1 MQLRKMQ
8 LLVAIFY
15 LESALTP
22 YGFPRAGVSLVHL
35 GGHLGEVRSLNHG
48 GVRHIYYIVSPVNNQ
63 IDLGPFFI
71 TTSAR
76 PRRLCC

>member
-48 GVRHIYYIVSPVNNQ
+48 GVRHRCSGQ
-63 IDLGPFFI
+63 
-71 TTSAR
+71 
-76 PRRLCC
+76 